1 MRDHAWLQSQLDFLL
16 ENHFADMPRPNT
28 ITIQFGRKAQRRL
41 GSIRMSRDKKRSSI
55 LINGIFR
62 QERVP
67 QEVVRATIAHELCHY
82 AHGFCSPL
90 ERKYKSPHAG
100 GVIERELRKRNLE
113 LYHQFEKQWTK
124 HHWPKI
130 LMEEFPRPQRRIRT
144 RARRS
149 EPLTIRLLRHLLQ

>member
-1 MRDHAWLQSQLDFLL
+1 MRDQAWLQSQLDFLL
-16 ENHFADMPRPNT
+16 ENAFLDMERANH

-62 QERVP
+62 QEIVP

-90 ERKYKSPHAG
+90 EKKYKSPHAG
-100 GVIERELRKRNLE
+100 GIIDRELRKRGLE
-113 LYHQFEKQWTK
+113 LYSRFEKEWTK
-124 HHWPKI
+124 NRWPKI
-130 LMEEFPRPQRRIRT
+130 LAAEFPRRQRRVRVP
-144 RARRS
+144 RS
-149 EPLTIRLLRHLLQ
+149 MPSAIRLLRRLLA